1 MDGRSYDDRRRLWII
16 PMVSLPNQNTKRK
29 LHIPLILLACRT
41 VGSIKAYHP
50 QPSSSLH
57 DSQFK
62 TLVSLFL
69 HLSLCLNVSSVPS
82 QCHHPYHPQKQQA
95 ALQKSNTHKAGCLTC
110 LACPAC
116 HGPCSLSSAPSG
128 LGDHFPLSVTDRS
141 GAHPGTEKE
150 QRGRRQHSFRAW
162 SSPNFRGP
170 CGGDDWIGCPGA
182 ALRGGCAFV
191 DPGPRFQRCGEV
203 VGHGISLGRCCWV
216 GG

>member
-150 QRGRRQHSFRAW
+150 QRAVDGNTASVPGRPQISEGPAAGTTGLGARVR
-162 SSPNFRGP
+162 P
-170 CGGDDWIGCPGA
+170 CGGVVRLLTRDLDF
-182 ALRGGCAFV
+182 RGV
-191 DPGPRFQRCGEV
+191 ER
-203 VGHGISLGRCCWV
+203 
-216 GG
+216 